1 MERLKI
7 GVVGTENRAGAH
19 LNTIPKLNQIYQ
31 LVGICNIDADRASEV
46 AQRMNVSTYTD
57 VETLIESASPYVILI
72 AIPPDGHH
80 VIAEIA
86 ASHGVH
92 VTTETPISTTLP
104 CADRMIDATRQY
116 SVKLEVARKCLAMAS

>member
-1 MERLKI
+1 
-7 GVVGTENRAGAH
+7 
-19 LNTIPKLNQIYQ
+19 
-31 LVGICNIDADRASEV
+31 
-46 AQRMNVSTYTD
+46 MNVSTYTD

-104 CADRMIDATRQY
+104 CADRMINATRQY